1 MKKSIV
7 VKIVLVMM
15 TSFIM
20 LVSAGRVFAA
30 DNSSFKDLT
39 LDSNNVTENKST
51 TTSGNGNSTTGNT
64 TNGNNT
70 AENNVLKT
78 NNTSNY
84 NNSTLPKTGIE
95 GTASAAIFVVVLGI
109 SAVYAYKKVQYYKNI

>member
-1 MKKSIV
+1 MKESKA

-15 TSFIM
+15 VSFIM
-20 LVSAGRVFAA
+20 LFSASQVFAA
-30 DNSSFKDLT
+30 DNNTFKDLT
-39 LDSNNVTENKST
+39 LDNNNATETKST
-51 TTSGNGNSTTGNT
+51 TTSSDGNNTTGNKA
-64 TNGNNT
+64 N
-70 AENNVLKT
+70 ENNVLKT